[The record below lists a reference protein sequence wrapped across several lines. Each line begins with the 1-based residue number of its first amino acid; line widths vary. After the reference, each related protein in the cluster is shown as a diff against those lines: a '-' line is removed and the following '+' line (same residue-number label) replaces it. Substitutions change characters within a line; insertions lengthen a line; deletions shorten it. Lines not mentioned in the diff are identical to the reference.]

1 MSAGDPT
8 VEATSIPM
16 PDSNGAKRSNRL
28 IVIAPNEPVP
38 PPLPGVRH
46 LRLPRVGIVVADD
59 DLRFRVDRV
68 FHWPMIVLALL
79 VLPLLAIELLYLD
92 KFPEAER
99 NWIGILCWIG
109 FTVIWLAFFI
119 EFVIKI
125 AIAECRVEYCKRNW
139 LDIIII
145 IVPALR
151 PLRLTSLVRTSRAFK
166 LRGVGMKAFRYGL
179 AFIVGL
185 EAADPWLQ
193 KIGLKKSKAMRE
205 PEKMTRYE
213 LMDEIKRL
221 RRRSEQ
227 WEAWHKAQCEYLQ
240 QIEREPFGAPVPQDE
255 LHASQPRQTEP

>member
-1 MSAGDPT
+1 MARS
-8 VEATSIPM
+8 
-16 PDSNGAKRSNRL
+16 KRV
-28 IVIAPNEPVP
+28 IVIASDQPVP

-59 DLRFRVDRV
+59 ELRFRVDRV

-79 VLPLLAIELLYLD
+79 VLPLLAIELFYLD

-109 FTVIWLAFFI
+109 FTAIWLAFFV
-119 EFVIKI
+119 EFVIKV

-151 PLRLTSLVRTSRAFK
+151 PLRLTSLVRTSRVFK
-166 LRGVGMKAFRYGL
+166 LRGVGMKAFRYAL

-185 EAADPWLQ
+185 EVADPWLQ
-193 KIGLKKSKAMRE
+193 KIGLKKSKARRE
-205 PEKMTRYE
+205 PEKMTRFE
-213 LMDEIKRL
+213 LTDEIKRL
-221 RRRSEQ
+221 RRRNDQ
-227 WEAWHKAQCEYLQ
+227 WEAWHKAQREYLL
-240 QIEREPFGAPVPQDE
+240 QIEREPFDAPAPQDE
-255 LHASQPRQTEP
+255 LHDSPPRQADS